1 MKLRDLLSPFNIF
14 TPPIMHLVYSPKFCI
29 TFVFK
34 FCLDDCNTE
43 GNWRRWFCKLLFL
56 GGGGVNKVHYCLREK
71 GNWILSQ
78 LMVGG
83 VIGWPGHNVVWRV
96 VVELRVELDLVP
108 IPRHNMAAKS
118 VVEKRIKSAPAMLNH
133 AQVNN
138 FNCIFFFGYYI
149 QLLSV
154 RANFVN
160 VYGIGKCSFSSYLT
174 SSSNILV
181 KCHCHSLLHYAFTIA
196 LTV

>member
-43 GNWRRWFCKLLFL
+43 GNWRKWFCKLFFW
-56 GGGGVNKVHYCLREK
+56 GGGGGKQGALLFTWK
-71 GNWILSQ
+71 GELNSFTVDGRWSDWMAWAQ
-78 LMVGG
+78 CSVTCGG
-83 VIGWPGHNVVWRV
+83 GTQGRTRSCAN
-96 VVELRVELDLVP
+96 
-108 IPRHNMAAKS
+108 PRHNMAAKS

-160 VYGIGKCSFSSYLT
+160 VYGIDKCSFSSYLT